1 MTAQWAGG
9 RRRGRLAAEAVTL
22 GLAFAGLLCWASTA
36 LVGSFREQH
45 LPLRYWQPIPLRTD
59 TTGFIA
65 FLIAAACLVVSGY
78 LRLRRR
84 REAVPGPPPGPPA
97 MLWLAVAEAVAVLA
111 TSLFGY
117 LSFNAL
123 THPATLQLHITH
135 LLPWPSE
142 GTVRVEAL
150 LLCACSIAAWRYL
163 RARYSWAPGPAG
175 PVPDREKGREQ
186 GREKGREQ
194 AVPGRDGGAPG
205 RDSVSP
211 GARSLPSPRT
221 IGDREH

>member
-1 MTAQWAGG
+1 VTPQRAGG

-36 LVGSFREQH
+36 LVGSFRDQD
-45 LPLRYWQPIPLRTD
+45 LPLRYWQPIPLHTD
-59 TTGFIA
+59 TSGFIA
-65 FLIAAACLVVSGY
+65 FLVAAVCLVTSGY
-78 LRLRRR
+78 LRLSRR
-84 REAVPGPPPGPPA
+84 REAVSGPPPGPPA
-97 MLWLAVAEAVAVLA
+97 MLVLAVAETVAVLA
-111 TSLFGY
+111 TGLFGY

-123 THPATLQLHITH
+123 MHPATLQLHITH
-135 LLPWPSE
+135 LLPWPAE

-163 RARYSWAPGPAG
+163 RTWYSWAPGPAG
-175 PVPDREKGREQ
+175 PAPGRGKGQ
-186 GREKGREQ
+186 DQ
-194 AVPGRDGGAPG
+194 AVPGPDQAVPGPDAGAPG

-211 GARSLPSPRT
+211 GARSLRPPRT

>member
-9 RRRGRLAAEAVTL
+9 RRRGRRAAEAVTL

-36 LVGSFREQH
+36 LVGSFRDQD

-59 TTGFIA
+59 TSGFIA
-65 FLIAAACLVVSGY
+65 FLVAAVCLVTSGY
-78 LRLRRR
+78 LRLSRR
-84 REAVPGPPPGPPA
+84 REAVSGPPPGPPA
-97 MLWLAVAEAVAVLA
+97 MLVLAVAETVAVLA
-111 TSLFGY
+111 TGLFGY

-123 THPATLQLHITH
+123 MHPATLQLHITH
-135 LLPWPSE
+135 LLPWPAE

-163 RARYSWAPGPAG
+163 RAWYSWAPSPAG
-175 PVPDREKGREQ
+175 PAPDREKGQ
-186 GREKGREQ
+186 DQPVPGPDQ
-194 AVPGRDGGAPG
+194 AVPGPDAGAPG

-211 GARSLPSPRT
+211 GARSLRSPRT